1 MAAESWKHLY
11 EKNNFCH
18 PVTLSMVFHT
28 NPCNFQIFKTVM
40 KYFLKHYRARISF

>member
-18 PVTLSMVFHT
+18 LVMLALVIHS
-28 NPCNFQIFKTVM
+28 NPCNFKIFKTVM
-40 KYFLKHYRARISF
+40 KYFLKHYRAQISF